1 MLQSDILQSTD
12 YLYGFPQ
19 HPHRLHPL
27 DLAETTGMEHT
38 QNIPKIS
45 AYPENLSAVSETAAK
60 KDYKRLAL
68 FYVAA
73 NALLLAGQLLDTEWS
88 WGQFLLLQWC
98 GFTGVFMIYRFNDI
112 IDHSENFRFNLR
124 RLLRNPVHVLCLVQ
138 FVCITLPAIL
148 LLLSD
153 LRIVLL
159 LSTCFLG
166 LLYSVNLR
174 IRNRNYRIKHL
185 FLVKNLLIGTLWG
198 STILIGA
205 NALSSGLVLALFVFT
220 SIQVMAGSIIRDVPD
235 TETDRKDGV
244 RTLPVVLGASRTI
257 AALHGFNLLSL
268 AAGWLLFPDNGFLL
282 LMLLIVGWRAV
293 IVCRFARNPGHPL
306 YSNTLN
312 LLTCPLI
319 FIILF
324 LQHNGF

>member
-1 MLQSDILQSTD
+1 M
-12 YLYGFPQ
+12 PQ
-19 HPHRLHPL
+19 
-27 DLAETTGMEHT
+27 M
-38 QNIPKIS
+38 QNVSKIS
-45 AYPENLSAVSETAAK
+45 LFMENCPTEQPVPATKS
-60 KDYKRLAL
+60 YKRLAL

-73 NALLLAGQLLDTEWS
+73 NALLFAGQLLDASWS
-88 WGQFLLLQWC
+88 WEQFLLLQWC
-98 GFTGVFMIYRFNDI
+98 GFTGVYMIYRFNDL

-124 RLLRNPVHVLCLVQ
+124 RVLRNPLHVLCLVQ
-138 FVCITLPAIL
+138 FVCITLPAIF

-153 LRIVLL
+153 LRIALL

-166 LLYSVNLR
+166 LLYSVNVR

-205 NALSSGLVLALFVFT
+205 NALSNGLVIGLFVFT
-220 SIQVMAGSIIRDVPD
+220 SIQVMTGSIIRDVPD

-244 RTLPVVLGASRTI
+244 RTLPVVLGIPRTI
-257 AALHGFNLLSL
+257 TALHGFNLLSL
-268 AAGWLLFPDNGFLL
+268 AAGWLLFPDSGFLL
-282 LMLLIVGWRAV
+282 LMLLVVTWRAV
-293 IVCRFARNPGHPL
+293 IVFRFARNPYHPF

-324 LQHNGF
+324 IQLNGF